1 MALLRGK
8 SEYLVA
14 ALASAALTA
23 GAVIAWDNHRF
34 NHLERMLGEKPAA
47 AFVEPGA
54 LDPVREAVKAGIKEF
69 LQESAAKAGGT
80 GQRRGAENEFVEA
93 PAVTELDHVLG
104 RPDAPV
110 TMLVYTD
117 IECPYCRQFH
127 KTTVP
132 AIRARFPDD
141 VRIVYRHMPLPFHA
155 PAAVD
160 EAVMAEC
167 VARLRG
173 AEGFYAFME
182 AAFASTGG
190 NGKGFGAGTPP
201 AIAALLEGAKACVD
215 QRETLPVVEASVR
228 AAERLGATGTPTV
241 FLMRSGAERAVV
253 FRGAVPAEVL
263 AQRIEKMKV
272 GTKG

>member
-8 SEYLVA
+8 SEHLVA
-14 ALASAALTA
+14 ALVPAVLTA

-80 GQRRGAENEFVEA
+80 GQRRGAENEVVEA

-117 IECPYCRQFH
+117 IECPYSHDDRAGNTGEVPGQREDR
-127 KTTVP
+127 VP
-132 AIRARFPDD
+132 AHALAVSRARRRRCGGDGR
-141 VRIVYRHMPLPFHA
+141 VRSQEQGR
-155 PAAVD
+155 
-160 EAVMAEC
+160 
-167 VARLRG
+167 RG
-173 AEGFYAFME
+173 VLCLHGC
-182 AAFASTGG
+182 GV
-190 NGKGFGAGTPP
+190 
-201 AIAALLEGAKACVD
+201 CVD
-215 QRETLPVVEASVR
+215 QRERQGVR
-228 AAERLGATGTPTV
+228 RPNATGDRCV
-241 FLMRSGAERAVV
+241 A
-253 FRGAVPAEVL
+253 
-263 AQRIEKMKV
+263 
-272 GTKG
+272 

>member
-8 SEYLVA
+8 SEHLVA
-14 ALASAALTA
+14 ALVSAVLTA

-80 GQRRGAENEFVEA
+80 GQRRGAENEVVEA

-127 KTTVP
+127 TTTVP
-132 AIRARFPDD
+132 AIRERFPDS

-160 EAVMAEC
+160 AAVMAEC
-167 VARLRG
+167 VARSKG
-173 AEGFYAFME
+173 AEGFYAFMD
-182 AAFASTGG
+182 AAFASTNG
-190 NGKGFGAGTPP
+190 NGKGFGARTPP

-215 QRETLPVVEASVR
+215 QRETLPVVEASMR
-228 AAERLGATGTPTV
+228 DAERLGVTGTPTI
-241 FLMRSGAERAVV
+241 FLMRSGEDRAAV

-263 AQRIEKMKV
+263 AQRIEKIKV